1 LGIAYQFGYGVEKD
15 LKRAEELFDKGT
27 KYAIDRDNC
36 YCKLGNF
43 CYERGEYEKA
53 SEYYGKASALNNARA
68 LLNTAIGYFN
78 RDLKMDKSM
87 VACLLSKSAALGNQ
101 RAKELFYGL
110 KKDGK
115 L

>member
-1 LGIAYQFGYGVEKD
+1 MSPCYQFFFINTPIIACFSLDFNHFSLGIAYQFGYGVEKD
-15 LKRAEELFDKGT
+15 LKRAEELFDEGT

-36 YCKLGNF
+36 YCK
-43 CYERGEYEKA
+43 
-53 SEYYGKASALNNARA
+53 
-68 LLNTAIGYFN
+68 
-78 RDLKMDKSM
+78 
-87 VACLLSKSAALGNQ
+87 LGNQ